1 MKKDAIIVVTV
12 VLLIL
17 TILAKF
23 TPYFSFDLAITETL
37 QKFNPPWFD
46 FLMNLLT
53 FLGNPVSEITLT
65 FGLAIYFYFRKLKLD
80 SLLLLLSVGGIWI
93 LGEVVKVLINRPRP
107 NPALVHQVGTL
118 FGKDSFPSGHVLFY
132 VGFFGLLTFLL
143 EKRFKKTLARD
154 LITALFL
161 VLMVLIGISRIYLGA
176 HWFSDVL
183 GAYLLGFIWLNFVVF
198 IYHKTAA

>member
-1 MKKDAIIVVTV
+1 MKKDAIIIVTA
-12 VLLIL
+12 VLLVL

-23 TPYFSFDLAITETL
+23 TPYFSFDLAITEAL

-46 FLMNLLT
+46 FLMNVLT
-53 FLGNPVSEITLT
+53 FLGNLSSEIVLT
-65 FGLAIYFYFRKLKLD
+65 VGMAGYFYFRNLKKD
-80 SLLLLLSVGGIWI
+80 SFLLLLSVFGIWVV
-93 LGEVVKVLINRPRP
+93 GEVVKVLIARPRP
-107 NPALVHQVGTL
+107 NPTLIHQVGNL

-154 LITALFL
+154 LITVLFL
-161 VLMVLIGISRIYLGA
+161 VLMISIGISRIYLGA